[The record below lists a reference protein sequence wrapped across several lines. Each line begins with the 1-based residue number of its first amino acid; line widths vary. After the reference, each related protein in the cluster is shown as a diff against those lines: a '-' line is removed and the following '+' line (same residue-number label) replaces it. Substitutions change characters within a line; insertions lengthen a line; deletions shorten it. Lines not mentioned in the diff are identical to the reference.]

1 MELLVERDIA
11 ALGGIA
17 KLGELLERGHDPE
30 FIRILSDYGR
40 ILRVRKGWYAR
51 MDAPAEAVRAW
62 RVGGRLACVSAL
74 QHLGI
79 SDARPSELHIAVR
92 ANASR
97 LRTPQS
103 RRKRLSDHPDP
114 AVVVHWISEAP
125 TGDRVTVG
133 AAAAH
138 EQAATCWA
146 TATTTSGAP
155 ERR

>member
-1 MELLVERDIA
+1 MELRIERDIVA
-11 ALGGIA
+11 IGGVA
-17 KLGELLERGHDPE
+17 KLSELIDLGHSVE
-30 FIRILSDYGR
+30 FVRILSDYGR
-40 ILRVRKGWYAR
+40 LTKVRKGWYAR
-51 MDAPAEAVRAW
+51 RDAPAQAVRAW

-74 QHLGI
+74 HHLGLT
-79 SDARPSELHIAVR
+79 SSPPGELHVAVR